1 MKKLNAILK
10 ISGLMSTALVLMTIS
25 GEAANSCRKMGLNS
39 AECACKI
46 ALVTGSQNAL
56 RSFLQKYPNADT
68 ACNALAS
75 TIQLKRNIVP
85 NTDNDGGDASVRTD
99 GSRDRQSPR

>member
-25 GEAANSCRKMGLNS
+25 GEAANSCRKMGLGS

-46 ALVTGSQNAL
+46 ALVSGSQNAL

-68 ACNALAS
+68 ACNARAS
-75 TIQLKRNIVP
+75 TAPIKSLIVP
-85 NTDNDGGDASVRTD
+85 ERDRENGNTD

>member
-25 GEAANSCRKMGLNS
+25 GEAASCRKMGLSS

-46 ALVTGSQNAL
+46 ALASGNRSAL
-56 RSFLQKYPNADT
+56 RSFLQAYPGSDT
-68 ACNALAS
+68 ACNAMAS
-75 TIQLKRNIVP
+75 TEPTITFVP
-85 NTDNDGGDASVRTD
+85 E
-99 GSRDRQSPR
+99 RDREGGNADVNGGRQSRGR

>member
-85 NTDNDGGDASVRTD
+85 ERDREGGNADVNR
-99 GSRDRQSPR
+99 SRDRQSNDF

>member
-25 GEAANSCRKMGLNS
+25 GEAANSCRKMGLGS

-46 ALVTGSQNAL
+46 ALVSGSQNAL

-68 ACNALAS
+68 ACNARAS
-75 TIQLKRNIVP
+75 TAPTRNIIVP
-85 NTDNDGGDASVRTD
+85 ERDREGGNAEVDRP
-99 GSRDRQSPR
+99 RDRQSPR